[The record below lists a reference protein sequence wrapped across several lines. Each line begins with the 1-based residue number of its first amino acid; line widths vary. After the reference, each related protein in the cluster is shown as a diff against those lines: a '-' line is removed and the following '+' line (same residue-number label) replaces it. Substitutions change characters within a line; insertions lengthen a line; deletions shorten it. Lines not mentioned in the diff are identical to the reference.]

1 MVVIGDEVNWRDREG
16 ADESCDTSP
25 TTRLLELSRLTGDP
39 RKLVDYEPQDVDDA
53 IGKLVYLA
61 ASIISGRITLT
72 KCEVAAVLKSVDKK
86 I

>member
-16 ADESCDTSP
+16 ADESCDASP
-25 TTRLLELSRLTGDP
+25 TTRLLELSTLTEDS
-39 RKLVDYEPQDVDDA
+39 RNLVNYEPQDVDDA